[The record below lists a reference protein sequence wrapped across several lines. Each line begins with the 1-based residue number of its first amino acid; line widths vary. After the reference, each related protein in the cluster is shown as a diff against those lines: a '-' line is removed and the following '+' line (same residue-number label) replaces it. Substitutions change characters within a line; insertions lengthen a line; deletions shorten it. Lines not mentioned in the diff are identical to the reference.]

1 LANELRPF
9 PRLHYLVAVDT
20 DGIVRARRRQQALDA
35 LEFERDRETA
45 LLEQIDEVLT
55 ELDGP
60 RIDAEAFARM
70 EADDVELVRET
81 LDPGYVTSEEERLEL
96 EGESPAESARL
107 RREEQ
112 EAERLRLRELVA
124 ECRRCQ
130 KALESYIQALDG

>member
-20 DGIVRARRRQQALDA
+20 DGIVRARRRHQALDA

-70 EADDVELVRET
+70 EADDAELVRET
-81 LDPGYVTSEEERLEL
+81 LDPTSVTPEPDSLEL

>member
-1 LANELRPF
+1 M
-9 PRLHYLVAVDT
+9 DT
-20 DGIVRARRRQQALDA
+20 DAIVRARRRQQALDA

-70 EADDVELVRET
+70 EPDDVELVRET
-81 LDPGYVTSEEERLEL
+81 LDPSSVAPEEEWLEL

-107 RREEQ
+107 RGEDQ
-112 EAERLRLRELVA
+112 EAERLRLVELVA

>member
-1 LANELRPF
+1 MANELRPS
-9 PRLHYLVAVDT
+9 PRLHYLVAVET

-35 LEFERDRETA
+35 LEFERDREAA
-45 LLEQIDEVLT
+45 LLAQIDEVLT

-60 RIDAEAFARM
+60 RIDAAAFARM

-81 LDPGYVTSEEERLEL
+81 LDPDHVTSEEEPLEL
-96 EGESPAESARL
+96 EGESAAESARL

-112 EAERLRLRELVA
+112 EAERLRLGELVA
-124 ECRRCQ
+124 GCRRCQ

>member
-1 LANELRPF
+1 M
-9 PRLHYLVAVDT
+9 DT

-70 EADDVELVRET
+70 EADDAELVRET
-81 LDPGYVTSEEERLEL
+81 LDPTSVTSEPDSLEL

-112 EAERLRLRELVA
+112 EAERLRLGALVA

>member
-1 LANELRPF
+1 M
-9 PRLHYLVAVDT
+9 DT

-35 LEFERDRETA
+35 LEFERGREAA

-60 RIDAEAFARM
+60 RIDAAAFARM
-70 EADDVELVRET
+70 EAADVELVRET
-81 LDPGYVTSEEERLEL
+81 LDPGHAASGEETLEL
-96 EGESPAESARL
+96 EGESAAESARL

-112 EAERLRLRELVA
+112 EAERLRLDDLVA

-130 KALESYIQALDG
+130 KALESYIQALGG

>member
-1 LANELRPF
+1 
-9 PRLHYLVAVDT
+9 VDT
-20 DGIVRARRRQQALDA
+20 DGIVRARRRHQALDA

-81 LDPGYVTSEEERLEL
+81 LDPTSVTPDQEWLDLEE
-96 EGESPAESARL
+96 ESPAESARL

-112 EAERLRLRELVA
+112 EAERLRLGALVA

>member
-1 LANELRPF
+1 M
-9 PRLHYLVAVDT
+9 DT
-20 DGIVRARRRQQALDA
+20 DAIVRARRRQQALDA

-60 RIDAEAFARM
+60 RIDAAAFARM
-70 EADDVELVRET
+70 EADEVQLVRET
-81 LDPGYVTSEEERLEL
+81 LDPSHVTLEQDRLEL

-112 EAERLRLRELVA
+112 EAERLRLLDLVA

>member
-1 LANELRPF
+1 M
-9 PRLHYLVAVDT
+9 DT

-60 RIDAEAFARM
+60 RIDAAAFARM

-81 LDPGYVTSEEERLEL
+81 LDPDHVTSEEERLEL
-96 EGESPAESARL
+96 EGESAAESARL

>member
-1 LANELRPF
+1 M
-9 PRLHYLVAVDT
+9 DT
-20 DGIVRARRRQQALDA
+20 DAIVRARRRQQALDA

-60 RIDAEAFARM
+60 RIDAAAFARM

-81 LDPGYVTSEEERLEL
+81 LDPSHVTLEQDRLEL

-112 EAERLRLRELVA
+112 EAERLRLLDLVA

>member
-1 LANELRPF
+1 
-9 PRLHYLVAVDT
+9 VDT

-70 EADDVELVRET
+70 EADDVVLVRET
-81 LDPGYVTSEEERLEL
+81 LDPTSVMPEQEWLEL

-112 EAERLRLRELVA
+112 EAERLRLGALVA

>member
-1 LANELRPF
+1 M
-9 PRLHYLVAVDT
+9 DT

-60 RIDAEAFARM
+60 RIDTEAFARM
-70 EADDVELVRET
+70 EADDVVLVRET
-81 LDPGYVTSEEERLEL
+81 LDPTSVMPEQEWLEL

>member
-1 LANELRPF
+1 M
-9 PRLHYLVAVDT
+9 DT

-70 EADDVELVRET
+70 KADDVELVRET
-81 LDPGYVTSEEERLEL
+81 LDPTSVTPDQEWLDLEE
-96 EGESPAESARL
+96 ESPAESARL

>member
-1 LANELRPF
+1 M
-9 PRLHYLVAVDT
+9 DT

-60 RIDAEAFARM
+60 RIDAAAFARM
-70 EADDVELVRET
+70 EAEDAELVRET
-81 LDPGYVTSEEERLEL
+81 LDPGHVTSEEERLEL
-96 EGESPAESARL
+96 EGESAAESARL

-112 EAERLRLRELVA
+112 EAECLRLRELVA

-130 KALESYIQALDG
+130 KALESYIQVLDG

>member
-1 LANELRPF
+1 M
-9 PRLHYLVAVDT
+9 DT

-70 EADDVELVRET
+70 EADDVVLVRET
-81 LDPGYVTSEEERLEL
+81 LDPTSVMPEQEWLEL

>member
-1 LANELRPF
+1 MANELRPF

-81 LDPGYVTSEEERLEL
+81 LDPTSVTSEPDSLEL

>member
-1 LANELRPF
+1 
-9 PRLHYLVAVDT
+9 VDT

-70 EADDVELVRET
+70 EADDVVLVRET
-81 LDPGYVTSEEERLEL
+81 LDPTSVMPEQEWLEL

>member
-1 LANELRPF
+1 M
-9 PRLHYLVAVDT
+9 DT
-20 DGIVRARRRQQALDA
+20 DAIVRARRRQQALDA

-60 RIDAEAFARM
+60 RIDAAAFARM

-81 LDPGYVTSEEERLEL
+81 LDPSHVTPEQDRLEL

-112 EAERLRLRELVA
+112 EAERLRLLDLVA

>member
-1 LANELRPF
+1 MANELRPS
-9 PRLHYLVAVDT
+9 PRLHYLVAVET

-35 LEFERDRETA
+35 LEFERDREAA
-45 LLEQIDEVLT
+45 LLAQIDEVLT

-60 RIDAEAFARM
+60 RIDAAAFARM

-81 LDPGYVTSEEERLEL
+81 LDPDHVTSEEEPLEL
-96 EGESPAESARL
+96 EGESAAESARL

-112 EAERLRLRELVA
+112 EAERLRLGELVA

>member
-1 LANELRPF
+1 
-9 PRLHYLVAVDT
+9 VDT
-20 DGIVRARRRQQALDA
+20 DAIVRARRRQQALDA

-60 RIDAEAFARM
+60 RIDAAAFARM

-81 LDPGYVTSEEERLEL
+81 LDPSHVTPEQDRLEL

-112 EAERLRLRELVA
+112 EDERLRLRELVA
-124 ECRRCQ
+124 ECCRCQ

>member
-1 LANELRPF
+1 MANELRPS
-9 PRLHYLVAVDT
+9 PRLHYLVVVDT

-55 ELDGP
+55 ELEGP
-60 RIDAEAFARM
+60 RVDAEAFATM

-81 LDPGYVTSEEERLEL
+81 LDPTSVTPDQEWLEL
-96 EGESPAESARL
+96 EGESAAESARL